1 MEKGL
6 IKRLVIVSLTLIIL
20 VVVASAIYFTFVK
33 PKDGKITYGDYTILR
48 GHYGKVEKYDPS
60 MTVEG
65 YKNDKNNAYYI
76 TGKISA
82 EENKSFTIITFNLY
96 DKSNRLLGTAVA
108 GVNELKKGNTYDF
121 KALSLVDSSDLQR
134 INHYRIKSIKLGN

>member
-6 IKRLVIVSLTLIIL
+6 IKRLVIVSLVLIVL
-20 VVVASAIYFTFVK
+20 VVVISTIYFTFIK
-33 PKDGKITYGDYTILR
+33 PKDVKIIYGDYEVLS

-65 YKNDKNNAYYI
+65 YKGDNNNAYYI
-76 TGKISA
+76 TGKI
-82 EENKSFTIITFNLY
+82 KSKKDKGFTIITFNLY
-96 DKSNRLLGTAVA
+96 DKSNTLIGTAVA
-108 GVNELKKGNTYDF
+108 GVNELKEGNTYDF
-121 KALSLVDSSDLQR
+121 KALSLVNSSDMQR